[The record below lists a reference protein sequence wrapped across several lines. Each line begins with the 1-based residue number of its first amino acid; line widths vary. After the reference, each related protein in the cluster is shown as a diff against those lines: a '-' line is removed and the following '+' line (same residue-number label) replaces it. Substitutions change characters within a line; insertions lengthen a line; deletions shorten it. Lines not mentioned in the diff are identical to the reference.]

1 MNTSSGVTSVFT
13 RVLLITACAAVLA
26 TRPAHADQEVQARK
40 VGVGYKIGNGIGFA
54 GGDIVLRLLPH
65 VVFDLQA
72 SYASSSGLTGYGLA
86 PTVQLQL
93 NEVGHTPYISAGVQ
107 HARLSDETR
116 GAYATGFVAN
126 AGYEWRFAS
135 GVGVI
140 VGGGIQD
147 LGPIHGTKG
156 TAAPSESYKTGPR
169 LNLEAGV
176 RYFF

>member
-1 MNTSSGVTSVFT
+1 MSTRSKISSIVS
-13 RVLLITACAAVLA
+13 RVLIIAAAVAVVLK
-26 TRPAHADQEVQARK
+26 PAHAEEVQARK
-40 VGVGYKIGNGIGFA
+40 IGVGYKIGNGIGFA
-54 GGDIVLRLLPH
+54 GGDVVLRLLPH

-72 SYASSSGLTGYGLA
+72 SYASIDGMTGYGLA

-93 NEVGHTPYISAGVQ
+93 KDVGHTPYLGVGIQ
-107 HARLSDETR
+107 YARLSDDDR
-116 GAYATGFVAN
+116 GGYVTGFVAN

-147 LGPIHGTKG
+147 LGQVHVTKG
-156 TAAPSESYKTGPR
+156 IAASDGTAGGVR
-169 LNLEAGV
+169 FNLEAGV

>member
-1 MNTSSGVTSVFT
+1 MNTSSRVSSVLSKA
-13 RVLLITACAAVLA
+13 LLIAAFASVLA
-26 TRPAHADQEVQARK
+26 TRPAHAEEVQARK
-40 VGVGYKIGNGIGFA
+40 VGVGYKIGNGIGFT
-54 GGDIVLRLLPH
+54 GGDIVLRLVPH

-72 SYASSSGLTGYGLA
+72 SYASIDGMTGYGFA

-93 NEVGHTPYISAGVQ
+93 NEVGHTPYLGAGIQ

-116 GAYATGFVAN
+116 GGYATGFVAN
-126 AGYEWRFAS
+126 VGYEWRFAS

-147 LGPIHGTKG
+147 LGKVHVTKG
-156 TAAPSESYKTGPR
+156 TAASDAEAGG
-169 LNLEAGV
+169 LHFNLEAGV